1 MNLVKLE
8 NITEMLKKQVENGDV
23 KGCSAY
29 VLKNGRPIY
38 RANVGM
44 ADEARGIKWTN
55 DTIVRLYSMTKP
67 VTAAAVMML
76 VDCGVID
83 VHDKVWWYLPG
94 FKNQQVLTENGYEPA
109 RTEVSIKNLLDMTS
123 GCAYPDNNYPAGAEM
138 QKLYDRMAADVADG
152 KPWDTVTLANEI
164 GKQPLAFQPGE
175 KWMYGSGADILGAV
189 IEVVTGIKFG
199 EFLRRE
205 IFEPLGMNDTDFYC
219 PEDKLYRFA
228 ENYEPT
234 DKGLIPCCWQHLG
247 LTYLCRKKPEFE
259 SGGAGLCSTM
269 DDYAAFAEMLLN
281 GGVYNGRRILS
292 QNAVDYLTTAQLTP
306 EQRRS
311 FDWDQHVGCSYGNL
325 MRVCVEPELAGPGTH
340 YGEYG
345 WDGWLGCY
353 FQNDPDGGYTFL
365 YFIQRCGGLGIRP
378 IRIIKQIVYGAED

>member
-76 VDCGVID
+76 VDRGVID

-138 QKLYDRMAADVADG
+138 Q
-152 KPWDTVTLANEI
+152 
-164 GKQPLAFQPGE
+164 
-175 KWMYGSGADILGAV
+175 
-189 IEVVTGIKFG
+189 
-199 EFLRRE
+199 
-205 IFEPLGMNDTDFYC
+205 
-219 PEDKLYRFA
+219 
-228 ENYEPT
+228 
-234 DKGLIPCCWQHLG
+234 
-247 LTYLCRKKPEFE
+247 
-259 SGGAGLCSTM
+259 
-269 DDYAAFAEMLLN
+269 
-281 GGVYNGRRILS
+281 
-292 QNAVDYLTTAQLTP
+292 
-306 EQRRS
+306 
-311 FDWDQHVGCSYGNL
+311 
-325 MRVCVEPELAGPGTH
+325 
-340 YGEYG
+340 
-345 WDGWLGCY
+345 
-353 FQNDPDGGYTFL
+353 
-365 YFIQRCGGLGIRP
+365 
-378 IRIIKQIVYGAED
+378 